1 MRSLN
6 LKWVREENV
15 GEEERRRRNPLRRDR
30 RGKREKSEEGNGC
43 TMNDSV
49 GEAEGGGERRRTAA
63 EAQI

>member
-6 LKWVREENV
+6 LKWVREENF
-15 GEEERRRRNPLRRDR
+15 GEEERRRRNPLQRDR

-49 GEAEGGGERRRTAA
+49 GEAE
-63 EAQI
+63 AQI